1 MWYTN
6 TGKNGDIVLSSRVR
20 LARNIKDIPFAGKMT
35 EKDELTVL
43 EKLKPV
49 AEKNGM
55 NFFSLKNFPLY
66 EKQALAEQHII
77 SPDMLDNSR
86 QRGLIISPDNR
97 TSIMLCEEDHIR
109 IQCMQEGFNLEE
121 CLKNAVEI
129 DNLIENEIDYEFHQ
143 DLGYLTCCPSNL
155 GTGMRAS
162 VMVHLPAHTK
172 TGKINSVI
180 RNFSQVGLTV
190 RGLYGEGS
198 KALGNI
204 YQVSNQVTL
213 GLTEEEI
220 IEKLTGFITELTENE
235 RKLQKELYDRE
246 KFVLE
251 DKIMRSYG
259 TLKNAVILSSSETL
273 NLISDM
279 RLGIN
284 LGIIKD
290 ISLGTLNEI
299 FYAVLPANIIKKYNL
314 ESSAERDLKRAEI
327 IKEKLK

>member
-20 LARNIKDIPFAGKMT
+20 LARNIKDVPFAGKMT
-35 EKDELTVL
+35 EAHELTVL

-55 NFFSLKNFPLY
+55 NFFNLKDFPLY

-77 SPDMLDNSR
+77 SPEMLDNSR
-86 QRGLIISPDNR
+86 QRGLIISPDSR
-97 TSIMLCEEDHIR
+97 ISIMLCEEDHIR
-109 IQCMQEGFNLEE
+109 IQCMHEGFALGE
-121 CLKNAVEI
+121 CMEKAI
-129 DNLIENEIDYEFHQ
+129 KPDNLIENEIDYEFHQ
-143 DLGYLTCCPSNL
+143 DLGYLTRCPSNL

-162 VMVHLPAHTK
+162 VMMHLPAHTK

-180 RNFSQVGLTV
+180 RNFSKIGLTV

-198 KALGNI
+198 KASGDI

-213 GLTEEEI
+213 GITEDEI

-235 RKLQKELYDRE
+235 RELQKELYNRE

-259 TLKNAVILSSSETL
+259 ILKNAVILSSKETL
-273 NLISDM
+273 NLISDVRM
-279 RLGIN
+279 GIN

-290 ISLGTLNEI
+290 ISQDTVNEI